1 MSSCHHHIP
10 TELSTKEKVS
20 ILTAFTSSC
29 QHFVII
35 SSYHHIIISSCH
47 HIPSEESGKEKVSIL
62 TAFTDRSFLLP
73 FAIICSLFT
82 IQVSPARQWMKKLC
96 LNFPKPRPSLSPRP
110 WPWLKTLS
118 IIITIASGIEWK
130 RHNVLLCDHYLCRVG
145 HGPNYSCLN
154 IPGLLSLH
162 CTVMDGKVTPVV
174 ETKDVKFSGPL
185 RYVVFTIYITGD
197 DYHGLLILPLCD
209 VSTQHSTSVH
219 RCPAHQCCRPG
230 HHRPDLPS
238 HL

>member
-1 MSSCHHHIP
+1 MIWYINISSSCHH
-10 TELSTKEKVS
+10 
-20 ILTAFTSSC
+20 
-29 QHFVII
+29 VII
-35 SSYHHIIISSCH
+35 ISPPSWVPRRKSQFWLPLRHHVNISSSYRHIIISSCH

-110 WPWLKTLS
+110 CPWLKTLS

-162 CTVMDGKVTPVV
+162 CTVMDGKVTPAA
-174 ETKDVKFSGPL
+174 ETKDMKFSGPL
-185 RYVVFTIYITGD
+185 KSVFP
-197 DYHGLLILPLCD
+197 PL
-209 VSTQHSTSVH
+209 
-219 RCPAHQCCRPG
+219 
-230 HHRPDLPS
+230 
-238 HL
+238 